1 MVNTMTIPDAEQPA
15 FEGLEPRRRRK
26 RTAVKRQRAEHQ
38 PIARVVL
45 DVQAAHL
52 GQTFDYL
59 VQDKQ
64 DTQAVPGTLVRV
76 RFGGRRVNGI
86 IWERAERS
94 ETPDSSLRY
103 LEQVLGGEILV
114 PARLRDDIT
123 LIAQAYGGTRANIVR
138 LAVPPR
144 VARVEHEQR
153 LAASFSGDAGA
164 RQTMCAQ
171 RADDLG
177 ERLIP
182 DYENLRM
189 LGETLSTGGKGAFVT
204 DAMPGAGHWTLLFAW
219 MVLRALAAGRGV
231 VAVMPSMRAVDD
243 AVRQLR
249 SWGLRLFGP
258 RASQQGGYMGDIAV
272 LGASMSPAER
282 YRSYLAVACGQVRCV
297 IGTRAA
303 MYAPIDGNAMFVIV
317 DDTAYQQADG
327 MAPYANAR
335 GVLRLRAKAH
345 DGVFVALG
353 TARSPLSQWETDGGH
368 VVESPVSGYSTSIQ
382 PLPAALKER
391 SPWIRWLNREELTR
405 LADPTIGSR
414 VPHTAVAVLS
424 RALKTGPVLLSI
436 PQDGIAQTLSCAAC
450 HRQARCGKCTG
461 PLEMVPGV
469 LQPRCRWCAAAAV
482 NWTCPHCHGDR
493 MRVVRVG
500 AAGTV
505 QELRGLFRNIPMVVS
520 SPHQPQGVIAD
531 IADAP
536 MLVVAT
542 PGAEPRV
549 RADDGGVG
557 AYRAVAILDAWTSLY
572 SPGIDARIDAL
583 DSWMRAIQWC
593 APRSTG
599 GQAMLI
605 GEADPLVA
613 QSLMTWNARLL
624 ASKELEERAQTG
636 LPPVFASACV
646 WGSRPAVRTMLQGA
660 GLLAGGDWALL
671 DTQFGPMP
679 AVLGPVPIPPP
690 RTVDARELETMADR
704 VKAVV
709 RVPQSKR
716 AELAERL
723 HRESAR
729 HVASREPGEL
739 RFQLDPKDLI

>member
-26 RTAVKRQRAEHQ
+26 RTAAKRQCAEHQ

-243 AVRQLR
+243 AVRQLG
-249 SWGLRLFGP
+249 SSGLRLFGP

-282 YRSYLAVACGQVRCV
+282 YRSILPSHAGRCAASSAHV
-297 IGTRAA
+297 PPCMRRSTATRCSSSSTI
-303 MYAPIDGNAMFVIV
+303 PP
-317 DDTAYQQADG
+317 TSRR
-327 MAPYANAR
+327 MAWR
-335 GVLRLRAKAH
+335 RTRM
-345 DGVFVALG
+345 
-353 TARSPLSQWETDGGH
+353 
-368 VVESPVSGYSTSIQ
+368 
-382 PLPAALKER
+382 PAA
-391 SPWIRWLNREELTR
+391 
-405 LADPTIGSR
+405 
-414 VPHTAVAVLS
+414 
-424 RALKTGPVLLSI
+424 
-436 PQDGIAQTLSCAAC
+436 C
-450 HRQARCGKCTG
+450 CG
-461 PLEMVPGV
+461 
-469 LQPRCRWCAAAAV
+469 
-482 NWTCPHCHGDR
+482 
-493 MRVVRVG
+493 
-500 AAGTV
+500 
-505 QELRGLFRNIPMVVS
+505 
-520 SPHQPQGVIAD
+520 
-531 IADAP
+531 
-536 MLVVAT
+536 
-542 PGAEPRV
+542 
-549 RADDGGVG
+549 
-557 AYRAVAILDAWTSLY
+557 
-572 SPGIDARIDAL
+572 
-583 DSWMRAIQWC
+583 
-593 APRSTG
+593 
-599 GQAMLI
+599 
-605 GEADPLVA
+605 
-613 QSLMTWNARLL
+613 
-624 ASKELEERAQTG
+624 
-636 LPPVFASACV
+636 
-646 WGSRPAVRTMLQGA
+646 
-660 GLLAGGDWALL
+660 
-671 DTQFGPMP
+671 
-679 AVLGPVPIPPP
+679 
-690 RTVDARELETMADR
+690 
-704 VKAVV
+704 
-709 RVPQSKR
+709 
-716 AELAERL
+716 
-723 HRESAR
+723 
-729 HVASREPGEL
+729 
-739 RFQLDPKDLI
+739 